1 MPEQQATERDRIES
15 EKDVFEFLSSFCM
28 SVCAVACIAMMMPLF
43 QTPPLS
49 RMLEKVRV
57 VPIDL
62 DFFVLLVVAS
72 ASPLSPEFQLANRDC
87 PPAKSFPGQLRAC
100 ANDVHFNP

>member
-1 MPEQQATERDRIES
+1 
-15 EKDVFEFLSSFCM
+15 
-28 SVCAVACIAMMMPLF
+28 MMMPLF
-43 QTPPLS
+43 QTPPLYE
-49 RMLEKVRV
+49 MLEKVRV

-72 ASPLSPEFQLANRDC
+72 ASPLSPEFQLANHDC

>member
-1 MPEQQATERDRIES
+1 
-15 EKDVFEFLSSFCM
+15 M

-49 RMLEKVRV
+49 EMFEKVRV

-62 DFFVLLVVAS
+62 DFFVPLVVAS
-72 ASPLSPEFQLANRDC
+72 APEV
-87 PPAKSFPGQLRAC
+87 SE
-100 ANDVHFNP
+100 